1 MFSSTFLRVPAL
13 VNRISGLPAF
23 LAVALAM
30 YLREECDDEAYFFSV
45 RFNTCKIYPPVTS
58 ESRGRSWTRP
68 YRIIWET
75 AATPEIMSLQTNL
88 DRQDNIIREN
98 FEESKDIIVKLR
110 SRSRSGP
117 KGPRTKGQRPG
128 PGLYIK
134 FGHSPPLTTTT
145 KLFFGR

>member
-58 ESRGRSWTRP
+58 GSLGRSWTRP

-98 FEESKDIIVKLR
+98 SEESEDIIF
-110 SRSRSGP
+110 
-117 KGPRTKGQRPG
+117 T
-128 PGLYIK
+128 
-134 FGHSPPLTTTT
+134 
-145 KLFFGR
+145 